1 MKDKCEYRCEQV
13 LKFFPARLSEEWT
26 SDCCLMLSQLW
37 QEQATFF
44 SMRWWCPF
52 CTSQT
57 PLVGFF
63 SASSLKQ
70 QIVGRHVTPFRHII
84 LIETTRLCSSVCK
97 YNLEIMSHLWHWSQ
111 NSHNCFQSY
120 LSAFSRSISSF
131 LNLWI
136 FQNNSSIIY
145 WYDHVNIIHVRSC

>member
-1 MKDKCEYRCEQV
+1 M
-13 LKFFPARLSEEWT
+13 WT
-26 SDCCLMLSQLW
+26 STQILPRKTEWRVNEWLLFDAKSALARTS
-37 QEQATFF
+37 TFF
-44 SMRWWCPF
+44 SMRWWCPL

-70 QIVGRHVTPFRHII
+70 QVVGRHVTPFRHII
-84 LIETTRLCSSVCK
+84 LIETTRLCSSVYK

-136 FQNNSSIIY
+136 FQNKSSIVY